1 MGIFINKLDP
11 IGIYKHVV
19 IRIGKMMR
27 RRVANFQSNPWNP
40 GFAPPGKAH
49 LPIRFTKWWS
59 IIQWELQQ
67 KPPSV
72 NPKMN
77 IQRPLS
83 VNLCKTQEFW
93 QLSSALTPGPHPCFR
108 TRKAQSRASKWTLLQ
123 RRAGRNIWHVDIDP
137 KSRWVP
143 WWTSNSRQ
151 MDGLPAKNIEF
162 HCKICVLIYM
172 FKSQWCTKSTT
183 QLMEAGWKKKWT
195 SAVQP
200 ATKRGTMAAMARKSI
215 PNLTTRSMH
224 GGPSQRPWSLL
235 AAMNFKP
242 EFPWRFSIANDLAG
256 NPSDRGWSSN
266 TLQTS

>member
-151 MDGLPAKNIEF
+151 MDGLPAKNIVSLQNMCF
-162 HCKICVLIYM
+162 NLY
-172 FKSQWCTKSTT
+172 
-183 QLMEAGWKKKWT
+183 
-195 SAVQP
+195 VQV
-200 ATKRGTMAAMARKSI
+200 SV
-215 PNLTTRSMH
+215 MH
-224 GGPSQRPWSLL
+224 
-235 AAMNFKP
+235 
-242 EFPWRFSIANDLAG
+242 
-256 NPSDRGWSSN
+256 
-266 TLQTS
+266 